1 MFTFWLNR
9 RILLLT
15 VIVALLRL
23 STGFAQKV
31 KDPAPVVKFGQITH
45 DQFSYSVAD
54 STAEAV
60 VLYDYGEVT
69 FNHGSGSL
77 WLESRYHVRLQIR
90 KKSAYDRATIQLTTR
105 RGKTG
110 QHESISDFEGY
121 TYNLV
126 DGNVSIDQLSKT
138 GHFTERASDQ
148 FWIEKYTLP
157 NVREGSIIDYQ
168 YTVHTPFNISYNPKT
183 WRFQQNI
190 PVKWS
195 EYRITIPDYFYYKI
209 LQNGYIPLAVNT
221 RKTTSVDLLP
231 GQGAVS
237 ASAYR
242 FAMTNLP
249 AFRDE
254 AYITTD
260 DDYLAK
266 IEFELASYQLPGVS
280 GAVTTNISVGWESM
294 DRTLLSES
302 GFGGQFKRAAF
313 LRDKAKALV
322 SQYPDTLGR
331 ITAAYDFIRQTIK
344 WNQVASLWSDNIR
357 KVFDEKKGDAADIN
371 LMLIALLREMDIE
384 ANPVI
389 LSTRSHGRINEAYAL
404 LRKFNYVVAHVS
416 VGGKDMLLD
425 ATDAYLTPGM
435 LPVHCLNGTGRLVHP
450 TKSRFISLMPVER
463 DIDVH
468 TGSYTIDSDGDI
480 SGTLVLSHGGYSALR
495 SRKSFT
501 VEGKTKYLEG
511 VQKKRTAWQIDKADF
526 TGTDQKSTSFNET
539 YTITIPE
546 ACGRAGDRL
555 YFRPMLTE
563 AHGNSPFKEL
573 ERLYPVDF
581 GVLIDET
588 FTATYTL
595 PKGYQVEEMPKSI
608 SMVLPENGGRFMYQ
622 LAVNADNQVQVVS
635 RILLRKTQFSADEYG
650 PLRELFSRIVAK
662 HAEQVVLKRADLSE
676 KK

>member
-1 MFTFWLNR
+1 MSTFLFNR
-9 RILLLT
+9 RALLLT
-15 VIVALLRL
+15 VFMVLLRL
-23 STGFAQKV
+23 STGLSQKV
-31 KDPAPVVKFGQITH
+31 KDPAPVVKFGHIH
-45 DQFSYSVAD
+45 PDQFTYSVTD

-69 FNHGSGSL
+69 FNYSSNSL
-77 WLESRYHVRLQIR
+77 WLESHYHVRLQIR

-105 RGKTG
+105 RAKTG
-110 QHESISDFEGY
+110 DHEVVSNFEGY

-126 DGNVSIDQLSKT
+126 DGNVSIDQLSKA

-168 YTVHTPFNISYNPKT
+168 YTVHTPFNVSYNPKT

-209 LQNGYIPLAVNT
+209 LQNGYIPLTVNN
-221 RKTTSVDLLP
+221 RKTTSVDMLP

-237 ASAYR
+237 ATAYR
-242 FAMTNLP
+242 FAMGNVP
-249 AFRDE
+249 AFRNE

-266 IEFELASYQLPGVS
+266 IEFELASYQLPG
-280 GAVTTNISVGWESM
+280 AVTVATTNLSVNWDAL
-294 DRTLLSES
+294 DRTLLSEAD
-302 GFGGQFKRAAF
+302 FGSQFKRAAF
-313 LRDKAKALV
+313 LRYKAKALAG
-322 SQYPDTLGR
+322 QYPDTLGR
-331 ITAAYDFIRQTIK
+331 ITAAYDFVRQTIK
-344 WNQVASLWSDNIR
+344 WNQQAALWSRNIK

-389 LSTRSHGRINEAYAL
+389 LSTRSHGRISESYAL
-404 LRKFNYVVAHVS
+404 LKKFNYVVAHVS

-425 ATDAYLTPGM
+425 ATDPYLTPGM

-463 DIDVH
+463 NTDVH
-468 TGSYTIDSDGDI
+468 TGSYTIGSDGEI
-480 SGTLVLSHGGYSALR
+480 TGTVVLSHGGYSAWR

-501 VEGKTKYLEG
+501 VDGKTKYLEN
-511 VQKKRTAWQIDKADF
+511 VQKQRPAWQIDKAEF
-526 TGTDQKSTSFNET
+526 TGNDQKSNSFNET
-539 YTITIPE
+539 YTVTIPE

-563 AHGNSPFKEL
+563 GRGSSPFKEQ

-581 GVLIDET
+581 GVLTDET

-595 PKGYQVEEMPKSI
+595 PKGYKVEEMPKSI
-608 SMVLPENGGRFMYQ
+608 SMVLPENGGRFLYQ
-622 LAVNADNQVQVVS
+622 LAVNADNQLQVIS
-635 RILLRKTQFSADEYG
+635 RLLLRKTQFSASEYG

-662 HAEQVVLKRADLSE
+662 HAEQVVLKRTDLAD